1 MELEKRICVRCGKE
15 FEIEVK
21 EQLLYKGLDYPLP
34 KRCFSCRQE
43 RKLLREQEEKYGRRI
58 QKHIAGG

>member
-43 RKLLREQEEKYGRRI
+43 RKLLREQEEKYGRR
-58 QKHIAGG
+58 